1 MSVAEPKGMRKP
13 KPYYPI
19 LIAAFPVVAIYS
31 LNLAM
36 VPLDD
41 IWRPLAVSVVGVL
54 ALCLILGLLLRSLG
68 KGAALGS
75 LALVLFAT
83 FGQAVRYTGPIALE
97 IVDVLILGFALLKL
111 IRHKGNLANWTRVA
125 NFGATVL
132 IVLPLAQ
139 IIVRKPHSGTETYL
153 RVSLPVHASASK
165 VASRPDIFFII
176 VDGYG
181 RENQLQRVMGYSNGP
196 FLQQLRSRGFYVA
209 DQSHSNYVQTQLSLT
224 ATLNLSFLQDYP
236 QTFPRD
242 SDDRSV
248 LLNGMDRSY
257 IAAYLKGLGYA
268 YISVTSGFNEV
279 KFDSADVRYD
289 GPLALSMIEDA
300 LVQLTPISVVDQPI
314 TSMYDDRRK
323 SLRGAFANLKYLAAP
338 TGGPRFVVAH
348 ILAPHPPFVFKPD
361 GENFRQALPFGFWDG
376 SHYMSVGGTPDMYR
390 TGYVNQVQYLNSQLL
405 QIVDTLISKAGSKK
419 PVVIIEGD
427 HGSKLGL
434 EQELIEKTDLR
445 EAFGNLM
452 AFYVPDSVR
461 SLLYPKITSFN
472 TFRAL
477 VDGLFGEKL
486 PMLPDRS
493 FYSPFS
499 MPYRFTE
506 VTDRIAD

>member
-1 MSVAEPKGMRKP
+1 MGAEEPAGLRKP

-19 LIAAFPVVAIYS
+19 FIAAFPVVAVYS

-36 VPLDD
+36 VPLGD
-41 IWRPLAVSVVGVL
+41 IWRPLAISVGGVVS
-54 ALCLILGLLLRSLG
+54 LCLVLSLLMRSVA
-68 KGAALGS
+68 KGAALG
-75 LALVLFAT
+75 ALVFVLFAT
-83 FGQAVRYTGPIALE
+83 FGSIMRYTGPIVLE
-97 IVDVLILGFALLKL
+97 IADALVIGFALYRL
-111 IRHKGNLANWTRVA
+111 IRHKGNLAHWTRVA

-139 IIVRKPHSGTETYL
+139 IVVRKPHRGADAYL
-153 RVSLPVHASASK
+153 HVSLPVHATAST

-181 RENQLQRVMGYSNGP
+181 REDQLQRVMSYSNQP
-196 FLQQLRSRGFYVA
+196 FVQQLRSRGFYVA

-236 QTFPRD
+236 KTFPRD

-248 LLNGMDRSY
+248 LLDGMDRSF
-257 IAAYLKGLGYA
+257 IAAYLKRLGYA

-279 KFDSADVRYD
+279 KFDSADVTYS
-289 GPLALSMIEDA
+289 GALSLTMIEDA
-300 LVQLTPISVVDQPI
+300 LVQLTPVTVVDQPI
-314 TSMYDDRRK
+314 TSLYDDRRK
-323 SLRGAFANLKYLAAP
+323 SLRGAFANLKYLATPA
-338 TGGPRFVVAH
+338 GGPRFVVAH

-361 GENFRQALPFGFWDG
+361 GEDFRQALPFGFWDG

-405 QIVDTLISKAGSKK
+405 QIVDALVAKAGGKK
-419 PVVIIEGD
+419 PVIIIEGD

-434 EQELIEKTDLR
+434 DQEIVEKTDLH
-445 EAFGNLM
+445 EAFSNFM
-452 AFYVPDSVR
+452 AFFVPDSVKA
-461 SLLYPKITSFN
+461 LLYPKITSFN

-477 VDGLFGEKL
+477 LDGLFGEKL

-506 VTDRIAD
+506 VTDRVAD